1 MTAPAPAPL
10 ATRRARKKERTRQE
24 IFSAAMELFAAR
36 GYDAVTIEAICAA
49 ADVARATFFLHFPS
63 KASLLWEWNRQ
74 VAAEFEAS
82 LVEPRASAA
91 DELRGLVR
99 HISARLLA
107 QADVMA
113 GLLREF
119 FATPQAVL
127 GAQEHARDL
136 AALFEA
142 IVRRGQERG
151 ELRRSIDAR
160 LAVAFVLS
168 TSAAILAGQVFQPG
182 ELSPEEVQEQF
193 FEVVFHGLTGDSE

>member
-1 MTAPAPAPL
+1 MTSPAPTPV

-49 ADVARATFFLHFPS
+49 ADVARATFFLHYPS

-74 VAAEFEAS
+74 VTAEFAAT
-82 LVEPRASAA
+82 LVEPRESAPE
-91 DELRGLVR
+91 ELRKLVL
-99 HISARLLA
+99 HISSRLLA

-127 GAQEHARDL
+127 GRPEEARDL
-136 AALFEA
+136 SALFEA

-151 ELRRSIDAR
+151 ELRRTIDPR

-168 TSAAILAGQVFQPG
+168 TSGAILAGEVFKPG
-182 ELSPEEVQEQF
+182 EITPEEVQAQF
-193 FEVVFHGLTGDSE
+193 FEVVFHGLTGDSK

>member
-1 MTAPAPAPL
+1 MTSPAPAPV

-36 GYDAVTIEAICAA
+36 GYEAVTIEAICAA

-74 VAAEFEAS
+74 VAAEFEAG
-82 LVEPRASAA
+82 LVEPRESAPE
-91 DELRGLVR
+91 ELRKLVL
-99 HISARLLA
+99 HISSRLLA
-107 QADVMA
+107 QQDVMT

-119 FATPQAVL
+119 FATPPAQL
-127 GAQEHARDL
+127 GTPEDSRDL
-136 AALFEA
+136 SALFEA

-151 ELRRSIDAR
+151 ELRRTIDPR

-168 TSAAILAGQVFQPG
+168 TSGAILAGQVWKPG
-182 ELSPEEVQEQF
+182 ELSPEQAQAQF
-193 FEVVFHGLTGDSE
+193 FEVVFHGITGDSR

>member
-1 MTAPAPAPL
+1 MIAPARAPI

-99 HISARLLA
+99 HISSRLLA

-127 GAQEHARDL
+127 GAQERARDL
-136 AALFEA
+136 SALFEA

-151 ELRRSIDAR
+151 ELRRSIDPR

-168 TSAAILAGQVFQPG
+168 TSAAILAGEVFQPG
-182 ELSPEEVQEQF
+182 ELSPDEVQKQF
-193 FEVVFHGLTGDSE
+193 FEVVLHGLTGDSR